1 MVKQRSLKGLVLV
14 FCCVFFVSLWGLTIP
29 GTDVYAEEN
38 TTYTVSFSGN
48 GSANYASQS
57 VIILTSCD
65 RINSAWVS
73 DCSDWSFSPSV
84 SYTPGSQA
92 FTVSATA
99 PAGRIIS
106 DIWIEVTINASA
118 PLQFQNNY
126 PAYSIIATDTS
137 TPTPTPTDTPTP
149 VPTSTSTP
157 SPTPRPATAT
167 PTPRPEATATSTP
180 TPRPQATATATPVP
194 ATATPVPDQPEPS
207 VSEETQPQ
215 SSETAASES
224 ATATPTPTPAETSE
238 SSESSETSE
247 ETSETTETAVALIA
261 PAGESSEET
270 SEETASEDTPT
281 PTPTAPVVVGTVRAD
296 KEGGFP
302 WWILLVLLAGGGCV
316 ARYASLRKQNIE
328 GKDLVLNFIPGVA
341 SIAGKTAGTGKTPEV
356 SSADAPKVVNGYLQ
370 KSNTEAIRPVFSNT
384 PDARAA
390 QKAADSKPGTSSSPS
405 GLKAPIKRPASASVN
420 HAQAVASAKEPAD
433 SKDTS
438 KPVAKPSDSDK
449 PALKAPIKRP
459 ASASVNHAQA
469 VAAKA
474 VTEPKETSKPG
485 AKPAVSGASAPKA
498 PVKRPASASVNHAQ
512 AVAAAKTGKEVADE
526 KDAGTTAPVFKPS
539 VSKPSAN
546 GKTDEKSLEA
556 ARKAV
561 MEEIAK
567 EKATAES
574 KGDPDIRKAV
584 SAPSTSAAA
593 SMQSAASL
601 AAAKKAI
608 AEERAREEAEA
619 RKARLRSVD
628 PSDIGRKSI
637 NISADE
643 HHATP
648 ASQAFV
654 DGIGKREFAPA
665 IATRILPPV
674 NNEPVQKA
682 SPFKKVNTPVKRDLS
697 GETAKAHKE
706 DPGKKAAVNT
716 VPPVARFSMLPEA
729 KEEASPFKPASVDPS
744 LEEKKMKPPVK
755 RPASASVNHAQAM
768 RAAADKAAKDG
779 TKPSVAKFTPYAEPD
794 KEPVNP
800 FKTLDKPVQADD
812 IKRRP
817 PVKRPASA
825 SVNRAATVSAIKDE
839 KKPASGT
846 SSGSSATRGF
856 NTAAAM
862 KELRMMEQEEET
874 RAASPDAPKS
884 SSEDHGRGGLFGR
897 FRKS

>member
-14 FCCVFFVSLWGLTIP
+14 FCCVFFVSLWGLIVP

-73 DCSDWSFSPSV
+73 DCSDWSFSPGV

-92 FTVSATA
+92 FTVYATA
-99 PAGRIIS
+99 PAGQIIS

-126 PAYSIIATDTS
+126 PAYSIIATDTA
-137 TPTPTPTDTPTP
+137 TPTPTDTPTP
-149 VPTSTSTP
+149 TPTSTSTP

-167 PTPRPEATATSTP
+167 PTPRPQATATPTS

-194 ATATPVPDQPEPS
+194 ATATPVPDQSETS
-207 VSEETQPQ
+207 VSEETQSQP
-215 SSETAASES
+215 SETAASEA

-238 SSESSETSE
+238 SSESSETGE

-281 PTPTAPVVVGTVRAD
+281 PTPTAPVAVGTVRAD

-328 GKDLVLNFIPGVA
+328 GKELVLNFIPGVA
-341 SIAGKTAGTGKTPEV
+341 SIAGKAAGNSKAPAV
-356 SSADAPKVVNGYLQ
+356 PSADAPKVVNGYLQ

-390 QKAADSKPGTSSSPS
+390 QKAADSKPSASSAPS

-420 HAQAVASAKEPAD
+420 HAQAVASAKESTD
-433 SKDTS
+433 VKDTS
-438 KPVAKPSDSDK
+438 KPVTK
-449 PALKAPIKRP
+449 PADSEKTAL
-459 ASASVNHAQA
+459 
-469 VAAKA
+469 
-474 VTEPKETSKPG
+474 
-485 AKPAVSGASAPKA
+485 KA
-498 PVKRPASASVNHAQ
+498 PVKRPASASVNHAR
-512 AVAAAKTGKEVADE
+512 AVAAAKSGKGASDSKPAETPVSAFKVPAGKPVAS
-526 KDAGTTAPVFKPS
+526 GTNKPS
-539 VSKPSAN
+539 GPESSSN
-546 GKTDEKSLEA
+546 GKTDEASLEA

-567 EKATAES
+567 EKATTAT
-574 KGDPDIRKAV
+574 KGDPDLRMAAAA
-584 SAPSTSAAA
+584 SAPATSAAA

-637 NISADE
+637 NVSADE

-654 DGIGKREFAPA
+654 NGIGKREFAPA
-665 IATRILPPV
+665 IATGILPPV

-682 SPFKKVNTPVKRDLS
+682 SPFKKVNTPVKRDLT
-697 GETAKAHKE
+697 GETAKAHKAVPE
-706 DPGKKAAVNT
+706 KKAVVNT

-729 KEEASPFKPASVDPS
+729 EQEVSPFKPTSVDPS

-768 RAAADKAAKDG
+768 KAAADEADKSDKAES
-779 TKPSVAKFTPYAEPD
+779 KPSVAKFTPYAEPD

-812 IKRRP
+812 IKSRP

-839 KKPASGT
+839 KKLASGT
-846 SSGSSATRGF
+846 SSGSSASRGF

>member
-420 HAQAVASAKEPAD
+420 HAQAVA
-433 SKDTS
+433 
-438 KPVAKPSDSDK
+438 
-449 PALKAPIKRP
+449 
-459 ASASVNHAQA
+459 
-469 VAAKA
+469 AKA

-812 IKRRP
+812 IKSRP